1 MPLQQGGMSLAA
13 RQPLELLHL
22 LPMPPFASKVKM
34 QQWLPA
40 QVSALGKA
48 RQWRRELR
56 RPRPRRPFGG
66 QCRWPGTGTATFNAR
81 ASGRIAHRAAESRH
95 HFSIPSEFSSS
106 ALDLQSAGA

>member
-66 QCRWPGTGTATFNAR
+66 QCR
-81 ASGRIAHRAAESRH
+81 HRLVQRSRQRPDR
-95 HFSIPSEFSSS
+95 SPRGGVE
-106 ALDLQSAGA
+106 APLQHTL